1 MGKLTTYLN
10 LDNQEKIKLII
21 MKNIAITI
29 MFSLL
34 AFLTSYAQVG
44 DELNKEYPEAKKEV
58 KQALDEIEQ
67 SIRNNETDKLISM
80 HAYGPK
86 FTEFENGGKRQGS
99 KENEDF
105 ERNFLG
111 TITEV
116 EKWDWN
122 DLKINV
128 YGGDVANATF
138 HADFKFKRGEEA
150 YDFKMQGTLLFIKT
164 DDGWKITHEHMAPI
178 TEAQPQPE
186 TPEITHISKEDFPKG
201 EMVNLVK
208 GWGGMAVAINEPPA
222 GTDFAP
228 FLKGQK
234 DDLCQVPHW
243 GYLEKG
249 KMQAEYKDRPVE
261 MISAGEVFYMPP
273 GHTAKIIEDSRIIE
287 FSPEEEM
294 TALMTDI
301 ENNMSK
307 PGN

>member
-1 MGKLTTYLN
+1 
-10 LDNQEKIKLII
+10 

-29 MFSLL
+29 VFSLL
-34 AFLTSYAQVG
+34 AFVSTYAQLG
-44 DELNKEYPEAKKEV
+44 DELNKEYPEAKEEV

-67 SIRNNETDKLISM
+67 SIRNNEIDKLISM

-86 FTEFENGGKRQGS
+86 FTEFETGGKRQGS

-138 HADFKFKRGEEA
+138 HADFKFKRGKEA

-178 TEAQPQPE
+178 AEAQPQPE
-186 TPEITHISKEDFPKG
+186 IPETTHISKSDFPKG
-201 EMVNLVK
+201 DMVNLVK

-249 KMQAEYKDRPVE
+249 KLQAEYKNRPTE

-273 GHTAKIIEDSRIIE
+273 GHTAKIIEDARIIE

-294 TALMTDI
+294 VALMTDI

-307 PGN
+307 AGN